1 MQDAR
6 LKNINDLLNNHE
18 KSSYNKANAIN
29 SAMQNDVKDP
39 LVLQEPS
46 QPSPNEAVAEQQLPN
61 SIYRLGHSDLFACKN
76 CKVKGDKPFT
86 VKHPQYCRG
95 ARVSQ
100 TKQIGGEARAK

>member
-46 QPSPNEAVAEQQLPN
+46 
-61 SIYRLGHSDLFACKN
+61 
-76 CKVKGDKPFT
+76 
-86 VKHPQYCRG
+86 
-95 ARVSQ
+95 
-100 TKQIGGEARAK
+100 